1 VTIRGVAFLILPL
14 TLASGAGAQQI
25 TTGVIQGAVS
35 DSTGASLPGVTVEV
49 RNLATNQ
56 SRSQVTEP
64 DGTTR

>member
-49 RNLATNQ
+49 RIATNQ